1 MPCTPT
7 APYALGRGEGE
18 LVWWSGHAMLFK
30 SHGDQTGGTLGLI
43 ETELHAGFEP
53 PMHHHVRDDE
63 FYYVLEGEMTFRAG
77 DVDFELKDGGYIFLP
92 RKVAHGFMV
101 RGSGVARVLMCTA
114 PAGPRD
120 SGALFYD
127 HGLRGEGTDP
137 PQGVKPIDP
146 ETMTG
151 LLSQYGIE
159 IEGAPLPVLL
169 GRESAEE
176 RAARARR

>member
-1 MPCTPT
+1 
-7 APYALGRGEGE
+7 
-18 LVWWSGHAMLFK
+18 
-30 SHGDQTGGTLGLI
+30 
-43 ETELHAGFEP
+43 
-53 PMHHHVRDDE
+53 
-63 FYYVLEGEMTFRAG
+63 MTFCAG

-120 SGALFYD
+120 SGALFD

-146 ETMTG
+146 ETMTA

-159 IEGAPLPVLL
+159 IAGAPLPVLL

-176 RAARARR
+176 RPARARR